1 MICRTICRFFAVIP
15 VAACIC
21 FGTGASAQEVLL
33 QIKPHVG
40 DTLAMRLD
48 QKTEMT
54 GTPRDCGRPE
64 ACQSTTRSMTTMT
77 EVFSRAIVRSVSG
90 SGAVVLALTD
100 SIRTASGRG
109 GELIT
114 PTRMRG
120 SDDPIELRVATDG
133 GAEVIDADASEQLRA
148 IFGQLPATLSRS
160 PVSVG
165 EKWRRQMRIPIA
177 GDSGAVALVS
187 ATFQLDSLGANGDIA
202 YISMRGKMS
211 HLRQSANVSE
221 YEGSMTGT
229 MQLDRRL
236 AWITESRAVIELT
249 SMVKPRSGLG
259 MMRVRTRVTQLLK
272 AWPTK

>member
-1 MICRTICRFFAVIP
+1 MISRWLAAV
-15 VAACIC
+15 VACVT
-21 FGTGASAQEVLL
+21 FGAGAGADAQEVLL

-48 QKTEMT
+48 QRTEMT

-64 ACQSTTRSMTTMT
+64 ACLASTRSMTAMT
-77 EVFSRAIVRSVSG
+77 EVFSRAIVRSVSA

-100 SIRTASGRG
+100 SIRTATAMG
-109 GELIT
+109 GEQVT
-114 PTRMRG
+114 PKRVRG

-133 GAEVIDADASEQLRA
+133 GAEVIDAGASEQLRA

-177 GDSGAVALVS
+177 GDSAVVALVS
-187 ATFQLDSLGANGDIA
+187 ATFQLDSLGANGDVA

-211 HLRQSANVSE
+211 HLQRSANVSE

-249 SMVKPRSGLG
+249 SIVRPRSGRGL
-259 MMRVRTRVTQLLK
+259 MRVKTRVTQLLK
-272 AWPTK
+272 AWPAR